1 MPLKID
7 DLLRI
12 PQSDMDKVKIKFNQ
26 PSPDEDPLDL
36 YRKNPDII
44 NTQWLFWREQRRYFY
59 EGQIAVCFLKIGWDK
74 WLLTTIKK
82 ITKDL
87 NIVGGISYDGDELPE
102 YKPYYGRLIIQFHK
116 TFQAQGIYYK
126 NVCDELLV
134 NQLLPAAFDGYD
146 FPGYDEV
153 RLTWEQLEIII
164 KQHKKD
170 WMAALQNQKAVYLR
184 IPLIIAPKPSTSSPR
199 PKFREKAQFKR
210 TICTRNK
217 PRYATFIRLRA
228 RYKFA
233 SANSVQQ
240 C

>member
-1 MPLKID
+1 MKIHWTFIE
-7 DLLRI
+7 RI
-12 PQSDMDKVKIKFNQ
+12 RTLSIH
-26 PSPDEDPLDL
+26 SG
-36 YRKNPDII
+36 
-44 NTQWLFWREQRRYFY
+44 YFG
-59 EGQIAVCFLKIGWDK
+59 ENRDVISMKARLQFVFEIGWDK

-116 TFQAQGIYYK
+116 TCQAQGIYYK

-170 WMAALQNQKAVYLR
+170 WMAALQNQKAVYLITDR
-184 IPLIIAPKPSTSSPR
+184 SNGKLYVGSATSDSGMLLQRWATILIQGMAAIK
-199 PKFREKAQFKR
+199 
-210 TICTRNK
+210 N
-217 PRYATFIRLRA
+217 
-228 RYKFA
+228 
-233 SANSVQQ
+233 
-240 C
+240 

>member
-26 PSPDEDPLDL
+26 PSPEEDPLDL
-36 YRKNPDII
+36 YRKNPDIV
-44 NTQWLFWREQRRYFY
+44 NTQWLFWREQKRYFY

-134 NQLLPAAFDGYD
+134 N
-146 FPGYDEV
+146 
-153 RLTWEQLEIII
+153 
-164 KQHKKD
+164 
-170 WMAALQNQKAVYLR
+170 
-184 IPLIIAPKPSTSSPR
+184 
-199 PKFREKAQFKR
+199 
-210 TICTRNK
+210 
-217 PRYATFIRLRA
+217 
-228 RYKFA
+228 
-233 SANSVQQ
+233 
-240 C
+240 